1 MGVISL
7 IIVSN
12 ACCFQEAG
20 EDYYDDYEDDGYG
33 QGEDVDEEEEE
44 EGEQYAEEDPNPTK
58 EELEF
63 LEYRQKR
70 KEQIR
75 KRLKGKGAPSQN
87 RSSDKNKLPYD
98 KWVTSV
104 NIKDLLSRDNL
115 LIVLVFVEAHF
126 DHCDN
131 FC

>member
-33 QGEDVDEEEEE
+33 QGEDVDEEEE

-115 LIVLVFVEAHF
+115 LIVLVFVEVHF
-126 DHCDN
+126 DHCDI

>member
-33 QGEDVDEEEEE
+33 QGEDVDEEEE